1 MSNQPGMVDWDL
13 AVSTAGRLISPGP
26 EVSRSEADAA
36 VRSLRDQV
44 EVAAAHVERITGLHA
59 EGPVPVTRV
68 VDRPAWVKVNAEGM
82 SRLLT
87 PLVETLEQRRPK
99 PPGRF
104 EQTVGPKAT
113 GLQAGGVLAFLSS
126 KVLGQF
132 EFFADPAGQLLL
144 VAPNVVEAER
154 TLGVSPADFRLW
166 VALHEVT
173 HRLQFTAVPWLR
185 GHLTGEIDALVEATD
200 LDPDA
205 LRERLSAVASQLGS
219 ALRGGED
226 SQGLLGLVQS
236 PAQREIIDRL
246 TAFMSLVEGHAEYVM
261 NAVGPDVVPSIGAIR
276 ERFGQRRKGTGPLD
290 KLLRRLLGLDVKMR
304 QYADGS
310 RFVGAVVDVVGIDG
324 FNQVWTSPDTLPRKS
339 ELAVPLDW
347 VQRVHGFRPAAS
359 A

>member
-1 MSNQPGMVDWDL
+1 MSIQPGMVDWDL
-13 AVSTAGRLISPGP
+13 AVSTATRLISPGP

-44 EVAAAHVERITGLHA
+44 EVAAAHVERITDLHPV
-59 EGPVPVTRV
+59 GPIPVTRV
-68 VDRPAWVKVNAEGM
+68 VDRPGWVRVNAEGM
-82 SRLLT
+82 SQLLT
-87 PLVETLEQRRPK
+87 PLVQTLEERRPR
-99 PPGRF
+99 PAGRF

-113 GLQAGGVLAFLSS
+113 GLQAGGVLAFLSG

-154 TLGVSPADFRLW
+154 SLAVPPADFRLW

-173 HRLQFTAVPWLR
+173 HRVQFTAVPWLR
-185 GHLTGEIDALVEATD
+185 GHLGSEIDALVDATD

-205 LRERLSAVASQLGS
+205 VRERLSAFVSQLGS
-219 ALRGGED
+219 ALRGGEE
-226 SQGLLGLVQS
+226 SQGILGLIQS
-236 PAQREIIDRL
+236 PAQKEIIERL

-261 NAVGPDVVPSIGAIR
+261 NAVGPDVVPSIAQIR
-276 ERFGQRRKGTGPLD
+276 ERFGQRRKGTGPVD
-290 KLLRRLLGLDVKMR
+290 RLLRRLLGLDVKIR

-310 RFVGAVVDVVGIDG
+310 KFVGAVVEAVGIDG
-324 FNQVWTSPDTLPRKS
+324 FNQVWTSPETLPRKP
-339 ELAVPLDW
+339 ELADPLAW
-347 VQRVHGFRPAAS
+347 VERVHGFRPAAS

>member
-1 MSNQPGMVDWDL
+1 MVDWDL
-13 AVSTAGRLISPGP
+13 AVSTATRLISPGP

-36 VRSLRDQV
+36 VRSLREQV
-44 EVAAAHVERITGLHA
+44 EVAAAHVERITALHPV
-59 EGPVPVTRV
+59 GPIPVTRV
-68 VDRPAWVKVNAEGM
+68 VDRPGWVRVNADGM
-82 SRLLT
+82 ARLLT
-87 PLVETLEQRRPK
+87 PLVQTLEERRPR
-99 PPGRF
+99 PAGRF

-154 TLGVSPADFRLW
+154 SLGVSPADFRLW

-173 HRLQFTAVPWLR
+173 HRVQFTAVPWLR
-185 GHLTGEIDALVEATD
+185 GHLSTEIDALVDATD

-205 LRERLSAVASQLGS
+205 VRERLSAFVGQLGS
-219 ALRGGED
+219 ALRGGEE
-226 SQGLLGLVQS
+226 SQGILGLIQS
-236 PAQREIIDRL
+236 PAQKEIIERL

-261 NAVGPDVVPSIGAIR
+261 NAVGPDVVPSIGQIR
-276 ERFGQRRKGTGPLD
+276 ERFGQRRKGTGPVD
-290 KLLRRLLGLDVKMR
+290 RLLRRLLGLDVKIR

-310 RFVGAVVDVVGIDG
+310 KFVGAVVEAVGIDG
-324 FNQVWTSPDTLPRKS
+324 FNQVWTSPEALPRKS
-339 ELAVPLDW
+339 ELADPHAW
-347 VQRVHGFRPAAS
+347 VERVHGVRPAAS